1 MNVSMRQLRAFLAVA
16 GHRHF
21 RRAADALHLTQPA
34 VSRLI
39 ADLEAELDVRLFDRS
54 TREVV
59 PTEAGRYLEQAV
71 SRVLD
76 ELDGVLAHAR
86 AQADPLRG
94 RVRIAAVP
102 TVSAGLVPNCIALC
116 AQEHPALEILLRDQ
130 SQAQVLDAVRG
141 GEVDF
146 GLTVEPATTEE
157 FDAQTILRDPFLV
170 VFREDH
176 PFVEREAVPWN
187 ALTGQPLILLDHA
200 SGSRRLIDE
209 VFARRQIPV
218 DITLEVGHP
227 HTAFRMVEAGL
238 GVTVTPALS
247 LDALRPGLAVRSLT
261 PEVHREVTLLRRRAR
276 SLSPPAQT
284 VWEAFREVAATLSP
298 VGR

>member
-21 RRAADALHLTQPA
+21 RRAAEALHLTQPA

-39 ADLEAELDVRLFDRS
+39 ADLEGELDVRLFDRS

-59 PTEAGRYLEQAV
+59 PTEAGRYLEQALG
-71 SRVLD
+71 RVLD

-86 AQADPLRG
+86 TQADPLRG

-102 TVSAGLVPNCIALC
+102 TLSAGLVPLAIARC
-116 AQEHPALEILLRDQ
+116 AADHPALEIILRDQ

-146 GLTVEPATTEE
+146 GLTVEPATREE
-157 FDAQTILRDPFLV
+157 FDAETILRDPFRV
-170 VFREDH
+170 VCREDH
-176 PFVEREAVPWN
+176 PFARRKAVAW
-187 ALTGQPLILLDHA
+187 AGLGTEPLVLLDHA
-200 SGSRRLIDE
+200 SGSRRLIDAALSTHG
-209 VFARRQIPV
+209 VAAQVAI
-218 DITLEVGHP
+218 EVGHP

-247 LDALRPGLAVRSLT
+247 LDALRPGLVACRLT

-284 VWEAFREVAATLSP
+284 AWDVVRDMALTLA
-298 VGR
+298 

>member
-1 MNVSMRQLRAFLAVA
+1 MNVSLRQLRAFLAVA
-16 GHRHF
+16 SHRHF
-21 RRAADALHLTQPA
+21 RRAAEALHLTQPA

-39 ADLEAELDVRLFDRS
+39 ADLEGELDVRLFDRS

-76 ELDGVLAHAR
+76 ELDGVLTHAR

-102 TVSAGLVPNCIALC
+102 TLAAGLVPPCIARC
-116 AQEHPALEILLRDQ
+116 GVEHPALEIILRDQ
-130 SQAQVLDAVRG
+130 NQAQVLDAVRG

-146 GLTVEPATTEE
+146 GLTVEPATAEE
-157 FDAQTILRDPFLV
+157 FDAETILRDPFHV
-170 VFREDH
+170 VCRSDH
-176 PFVEREAVPWN
+176 PLATLGAVDWQALGDEA
-187 ALTGQPLILLDHA
+187 LILLDHA
-200 SGSRRLIDE
+200 SGSRRLIDAAFSSHG
-209 VFARRQIPV
+209 VPMRV
-218 DITLEVGHP
+218 TLEVGHP

-247 LDALRPGLAVRSLT
+247 LDALRPGLVALRLT
-261 PEVHREVTLLRRRAR
+261 PESSREVTLLRRHAR

-284 VWEAFREVAATLSP
+284 VWDTFRDIALTLA
-298 VGR
+298 

>member
-16 GHRHF
+16 SHRHF
-21 RRAADALHLTQPA
+21 RRAAEALHLTQPA

-59 PTEAGRYLEQAV
+59 PTEAGRYLEQAA

-76 ELDGVLAHAR
+76 ELDGVLTHVR
-86 AQADPLRG
+86 TQSDPLRG
-94 RVRIAAVP
+94 RVRLAAVP
-102 TVSAGLVPNCIALC
+102 TLSAGLVPACIARC
-116 AQEHPALEILLRDQ
+116 AEAHPAIEIILRDQ

-146 GLTVEPATTEE
+146 GLTVEPATPQE
-157 FDAQTILRDPFLV
+157 FDVETILRDPFRV
-170 VFREDH
+170 VCRADH
-176 PFVEREAVPWN
+176 PFATLRRVPWK
-187 ALTGQPLILLDHA
+187 ALEHESLILLDYA
-200 SGSRRLIDE
+200 SGSRRLIDAA
-209 VFARRQIPV
+209 FATRDIPFRV
-218 DITLEVGHP
+218 ALEVGHP

-247 LDALRPGLAVRSLT
+247 LDALRPGLVAVDLS
-261 PEVHREVTLLRRRAR
+261 PDVYREVTLLRRRAR

-284 VWEAFREVAATLSP
+284 VWDTVRDIAITLA
-298 VGR
+298 

>member
-1 MNVSMRQLRAFLAVA
+1 MRQLRAFLAVA
-16 GHRHF
+16 SHRHF

-34 VSRLI
+34 VSRLV

-76 ELDGVLAHAR
+76 ELDGVLAHVR
-86 AQADPLRG
+86 TQSDPLRG
-94 RVRIAAVP
+94 RVRVAAVP
-102 TVSAGLVPNCIALC
+102 TLSAGLVPLGIARC
-116 AQEHPALEILLRDQ
+116 AADHPSLEIILRDQ

-146 GLTVEPATTEE
+146 GLTVEPATPEE
-157 FDAQTILRDPFLV
+157 FDTETILRDPFRLV
-170 VFREDH
+170 VRQDH
-176 PFVEREAVPWN
+176 PMAAKRSVAWKSLAHE
-187 ALTGQPLILLDHA
+187 PLILLDHA
-200 SGSRRLIDE
+200 SGSRRLIDAA
-209 VFARRQIPV
+209 FASRDIPV
-218 DITLEVGHP
+218 HVALEVGHP

-238 GVTVTPALS
+238 GATVTPALS
-247 LDALRPGLAVRSLT
+247 LDALRPGLVALPLT
-261 PEVHREVTLLRRRAR
+261 PEVHREVTLLRRRSR

-284 VWEAFREVAATLSP
+284 VWNAFRDIALTLA
-298 VGR
+298 

>member
-1 MNVSMRQLRAFLAVA
+1 MNVSLRQLRAFLAVA

-21 RRAADALHLTQPA
+21 RRAAEALHLTQPA

-39 ADLEAELDVRLFDRS
+39 ADLEAELDVKLFDRS

-59 PTEAGRYLEQAV
+59 PTEAGRYLEQALA
-71 SRVLD
+71 RVLD
-76 ELDGVLAHAR
+76 ELDGVLGHAR

-102 TVSAGLVPNCIALC
+102 TLSAGLVPLGIARC
-116 AQEHPALEILLRDQ
+116 TTEHPSLEIILRDQ

-146 GLTVEPATTEE
+146 GLTVEPATREE
-157 FDAQTILRDPFLV
+157 FDAETILRDPFRLV
-170 VFREDH
+170 CRHDH
-176 PFVEREAVPWN
+176 PLASRKAVAWKV
-187 ALTGQPLILLDHA
+187 LEGQPLVLLDHA
-200 SGSRRLIDE
+200 SGSRRLIDAAL
-209 VFARRQIPV
+209 ARQGVTAHVAI
-218 DITLEVGHP
+218 EVGHP

-247 LDALRPGLAVRSLT
+247 LDALRPGLVVLRLT
-261 PEVHREVTLLRRRAR
+261 PDTHREVTLLRRRAR

-284 VWEAFREVAATLSP
+284 AWDTFRDVALTLA
-298 VGR
+298 

>member
-1 MNVSMRQLRAFLAVA
+1 MNISLRQLRAFLAVA

-21 RRAADALHLTQPA
+21 RRAAESLHLTQPA

-59 PTEAGRYLEQAV
+59 PTDAGRYLEHALA
-71 SRVLD
+71 RVLD
-76 ELDGVLAHAR
+76 ELDGVLVHAR

-102 TVSAGLVPNCIALC
+102 TLSAGLVPAGIARC
-116 AQEHPALEILLRDQ
+116 AVDHPSLEILLRDQ

-146 GLTVEPATTEE
+146 GLCVEPATAEA
-157 FDAQTILRDPFLV
+157 FDAETILRDPFRLV
-170 VFREDH
+170 CRADH
-176 PFVEREAVPWN
+176 AFATRAGIPWTRL
-187 ALTGQPLILLDHA
+187 AGEPLVLLDHA
-200 SGSRRLIDE
+200 SGSRRLIDDALRSRGVE
-209 VFARRQIPV
+209 ARV
-218 DITLEVGHP
+218 VLEVGHP
-227 HTAFRMVEAGL
+227 YTAFRMVEAGI
-238 GVTVTPALS
+238 GITVTPALS
-247 LDALRPGLAVRSLT
+247 LDALRPGLVALRLT
-261 PEVHREVTLLRRRAR
+261 PEVRREVTLVRRRAR

-284 VWEAFREVAATLSP
+284 VWDTFRALATA
-298 VGR
+298 

>member
-21 RRAADALHLTQPA
+21 RRAAEALHLTQPA

-39 ADLEAELDVRLFDRS
+39 ADLEAELDVKLFDRS

-59 PTEAGRYLEQAV
+59 PTEAGRYLEQALA
-71 SRVLD
+71 RVLD
-76 ELDGVLAHAR
+76 ELDGVLGHAR

-102 TVSAGLVPNCIALC
+102 TLSAGLVPLGIARC
-116 AQEHPALEILLRDQ
+116 TAGHPSLEIILRDQ
-130 SQAQVLDAVRG
+130 NQAQVLDAVRG

-146 GLTVEPATTEE
+146 GLTVEPATREE
-157 FDAQTILRDPFLV
+157 FDAETILRDPFRLV
-170 VFREDH
+170 CRDDH
-176 PFVEREAVPWN
+176 PFAARKAVPWK
-187 ALTGQPLILLDHA
+187 ALEGQPLVLLDHA
-200 SGSRRLIDE
+200 SGSRRLIDAALAKQG
-209 VFARRQIPV
+209 VPAHVAI
-218 DITLEVGHP
+218 EVGHP

-238 GVTVTPALS
+238 GVSVTPALS
-247 LDALRPGLAVRSLT
+247 LDALRPGLVVLRLT
-261 PEVHREVTLLRRRAR
+261 PEIRREVTLLRRRAR

-284 VWEAFREVAATLSP
+284 VWDTFRDIALTLA
-298 VGR
+298 

>member
-21 RRAADALHLTQPA
+21 RRAAEALHLTQPA

-39 ADLEAELDVRLFDRS
+39 AELEAELDVRLFDRT

-59 PTEAGRYLEQAV
+59 PTEAGRYLEQALG
-71 SRVLD
+71 RVLD
-76 ELDGVLAHAR
+76 ELDTVLGHAR
-86 AQADPLRG
+86 TQADPLRG

-102 TVSAGLVPNCIALC
+102 TLSAGLVPAGIARC
-116 AQEHPALEILLRDQ
+116 TAGHPSLEIILRDQ
-130 SQAQVLDAVRG
+130 NQAQVLDAVRG

-146 GLTVEPATTEE
+146 GLTVEPATHEE
-157 FDAQTILRDPFLV
+157 FDAETILRDPFRLV
-170 VFREDH
+170 CPASH
-176 PFVEREAVPWN
+176 PFAMRGHVPWE
-187 ALTGQPLILLDHA
+187 ALSGEPLVLLDHA
-200 SGSRRLIDE
+200 SGSRRLIDAIL
-209 VFARRQIPV
+209 ARRGVAARVAI
-218 DITLEVGHP
+218 EVGHP

-247 LDALRPGLAVRSLT
+247 LDALRPGLVALELT
-261 PEVHREVTLLRRRAR
+261 PEEHRNVTLLRRRAR

-284 VWEAFREVAATLSP
+284 VWDTFRDVALTLA
-298 VGR
+298 

>member
-1 MNVSMRQLRAFLAVA
+1 MNVSLRQLRAFLAVA

-21 RRAADALHLTQPA
+21 RRAAEALHLTQPA

-86 AQADPLRG
+86 TQADPLRG

-102 TVSAGLVPNCIALC
+102 TLSAGLLPACIARL
-116 AQEHPALEILLRDQ
+116 AHEHPSLEILLRDQ
-130 SQAQVLDAVRG
+130 NQAQVLDAVRG

-146 GLTVEPATTEE
+146 GLTVEPATVEE
-157 FDAQTILRDPFLV
+157 FDAETILRDPFRLV
-170 VFREDH
+170 CRADH
-176 PFVEREAVPWN
+176 PFAARSSVAWKMLAPE
-187 ALTGQPLILLDHA
+187 PLILLDQA
-200 SGSRRLIDE
+200 SGSRRLIDAA
-209 VFARRQIPV
+209 FATR
-218 DITLEVGHP
+218 DIAVHVALEVGHP
-227 HTAFRMVEAGL
+227 HTAFRMVEAGI
-238 GVTVTPALS
+238 GVTVTPAMS
-247 LDALRPGLAVRSLT
+247 LDALRPGLVARPLT
-261 PEVHREVTLLRRRAR
+261 PAVCRDVTLLRRHAR

-284 VWEAFREVAATLSP
+284 AWNILREIALTLA
-298 VGR
+298 

>member
-1 MNVSMRQLRAFLAVA
+1 MNISMRQLRAFLAVA

-21 RRAADALHLTQPA
+21 RRAAESLHLTQPA

-39 ADLEAELDVRLFDRS
+39 ADLEGELDVRLFDRS

-86 AQADPLRG
+86 TQADPLRG

-102 TVSAGLVPNCIALC
+102 TLAAGLVPQCIARCGL
-116 AQEHPALEILLRDQ
+116 EHPALEIVLRDQ
-130 SQAQVLDAVRG
+130 NQAQVLDAVRG

-146 GLTVEPATTEE
+146 GLTVEPATVEE
-157 FDAQTILRDPFLV
+157 FDAQTILRDPFQV
-170 VFREDH
+170 VCRADH
-176 PFVEREAVPWN
+176 PFAASAAVAWKALGDEA
-187 ALTGQPLILLDHA
+187 LILLDHA
-200 SGSRRLIDE
+200 SGSRRLIDAA
-209 VFARRQIPV
+209 FASRAIPMRV
-218 DITLEVGHP
+218 ALEVGHP

-247 LDALRPGLAVRSLT
+247 LDALRPGLVATRLT
-261 PEVHREVTLLRRRAR
+261 PEVSREVTLLRRHAR

-284 VWEAFREVAATLSP
+284 VWDMFGDLALTLA
-298 VGR
+298 

>member
-16 GHRHF
+16 SHRHF
-21 RRAADALHLTQPA
+21 RRAAEALHLTQPA

-39 ADLEAELDVRLFDRS
+39 ADLESELDMRLFDRS

-59 PTEAGRYLEQAV
+59 PTEAGRYLEQAA

-76 ELDGVLAHAR
+76 ELDGVLAQVR
-86 AQADPLRG
+86 TQSDPLRG
-94 RVRIAAVP
+94 RVRVAAVP
-102 TVSAGLVPNCIALC
+102 TLSAGLVPVCIARC
-116 AQEHPALEILLRDQ
+116 ATTHPSIEILLRDQ

-146 GLTVEPATTEE
+146 GLTVEPATPEE
-157 FDAQTILRDPFLV
+157 FDVETILRDPFRV
-170 VFREDH
+170 VCRADH
-176 PFVEREAVPWN
+176 PFATKRHVAWK
-187 ALTGQPLILLDHA
+187 ALEHEPLILLDHA
-200 SGSRRLIDE
+200 SGSRRLIDTA
-209 VFARRQIPV
+209 FATRNIPV
-218 DITLEVGHP
+218 RVTLEVGHP

-247 LDALRPGLAVRSLT
+247 LDALRPGLVAVSLS
-261 PEVHREVTLLRRRAR
+261 PEVHREVTLIRRRAR

-284 VWEAFREVAATLSP
+284 VWNAFRDTALTLA
-298 VGR
+298 

>member
-1 MNVSMRQLRAFLAVA
+1 MRQLRAFLAVA
-16 GHRHF
+16 SHRHF

-76 ELDGVLAHAR
+76 ELDGVLSHAR
-86 AQADPLRG
+86 TQADPLRG

-102 TVSAGLVPNCIALC
+102 TLSAGIVPACIARC
-116 AQEHPALEILLRDQ
+116 AREHPSLEIILRDQ
-130 SQAQVLDAVRG
+130 NQADVLDAVRG

-146 GLTVEPATTEE
+146 GLTVEPATVEE
-157 FDAQTILRDPFLV
+157 FDAETLMRDPFRMV
-170 VFREDH
+170 CRADH
-176 PFVEREAVPWN
+176 ALAGRKTVSWDALGREA
-187 ALTGQPLILLDHA
+187 LILLDHA
-200 SGSRRLIDE
+200 SGSRRLIDAA
-209 VFARRQIPV
+209 FAARDIPMHV
-218 DITLEVGHP
+218 TLEVGHP

-238 GVTVTPALS
+238 GITVTPALS
-247 LDALRPGLAVRSLT
+247 LDAIRPGLIAIPLT
-261 PEVHREVTLLRRRAR
+261 PEVTREVTLLRRRAR
-276 SLSPPAQT
+276 SLSPPAET
-284 VWEAFREVAATLSP
+284 IWRMFRDMAVTQA
-298 VGR
+298 

>member
-1 MNVSMRQLRAFLAVA
+1 MNVSLRQLRAFLAVA

-21 RRAADALHLTQPA
+21 RRAAEALHLTQPA

-86 AQADPLRG
+86 TQADPLRG
-94 RVRIAAVP
+94 RIRIAAVP
-102 TVSAGLVPNCIALC
+102 TLSAGLMPACIARC
-116 AQEHPALEILLRDQ
+116 AFVHPSLEILLRDQ
-130 SQAQVLDAVRG
+130 NQAQVLDAVRG

-146 GLTVEPATTEE
+146 GLTVEPATVEE
-157 FDAQTILRDPFLV
+157 FDAETILRDPFLLV
-170 VFREDH
+170 CRADH
-176 PFVEREAVPWN
+176 AFAAKSGVAWK
-187 ALTGQPLILLDHA
+187 ALAHEPLILLDHA
-200 SGSRRLIDE
+200 SGSRRLIDAA
-209 VFARRQIPV
+209 FATRDIPV
-218 DITLEVGHP
+218 HVALEVGHP
-227 HTAFRMVEAGL
+227 HTAFRMVEAGI

-247 LDALRPGLAVRSLT
+247 LDAMRAGLVAKPLSPTVK
-261 PEVHREVTLLRRRAR
+261 REVTLLRRHAR

-284 VWEAFREVAATLSP
+284 VWDTL
-298 VGR
+298 RDIALTLA

>member
-1 MNVSMRQLRAFLAVA
+1 MNVSLRQLRAFLAVA

-21 RRAADALHLTQPA
+21 RRAAEALHLTQPA

-76 ELDGVLAHAR
+76 ELDGVLTHAR

-94 RVRIAAVP
+94 RVRVAAVP
-102 TVSAGLVPNCIALC
+102 TLSAGLLPTCIGRC
-116 AQEHPALEILLRDQ
+116 AVEHPSLEILLRDQ
-130 SQAQVLDAVRG
+130 TQAQVLDAVRG

-146 GLTVEPATTEE
+146 GLTVEPATVEE
-157 FDAQTILRDPFLV
+157 FDAETILRDPFRLV
-170 VFREDH
+170 CRDDH
-176 PFVEREAVPWN
+176 PFAAKPVVPWK
-187 ALTGQPLILLDHA
+187 ALAREPLILLDHA
-200 SGSRRLIDE
+200 SGSRRLIDAA
-209 VFARRQIPV
+209 FATRDIPMHV
-218 DITLEVGHP
+218 ALEVGHP

-238 GVTVTPALS
+238 GITITPALS
-247 LDALRPGLAVRSLT
+247 LDALRPGLSERPLSPLVD
-261 PEVHREVTLLRRRAR
+261 REVTLLRRRAR

-284 VWEAFREVAATLSP
+284 VWNMLRDIALTLA
-298 VGR
+298 

>member
-16 GHRHF
+16 SYRHF
-21 RRAADALHLTQPA
+21 RRAAEALHLTQPA

-59 PTEAGRYLEQAV
+59 PTEAGRYLEQAA

-76 ELDGVLAHAR
+76 ELDGVLTHVR
-86 AQADPLRG
+86 TQSDPLRG
-94 RVRIAAVP
+94 RVRVAAVP
-102 TVSAGLVPNCIALC
+102 TLSAGLVPTCIARC
-116 AQEHPALEILLRDQ
+116 AADHPAIEIILRDQ

-146 GLTVEPATTEE
+146 GLTVEPATPEE
-157 FDAQTILRDPFLV
+157 FDVETILRDPFRV
-170 VFREDH
+170 VCRTDH
-176 PFVEREAVPWN
+176 PLATKRQVAWEDIGHE
-187 ALTGQPLILLDHA
+187 PLILLDHA
-200 SGSRRLIDE
+200 SGSRRLIDAA
-209 VFARRQIPV
+209 FATR
-218 DITLEVGHP
+218 DIRTHVALEVGHP

-247 LDALRPGLAVRSLT
+247 LDALRPGLVALRLS
-261 PEVHREVTLLRRRAR
+261 PEVYREVTLLRRRAR

-284 VWEAFREVAATLSP
+284 VWNTVRDIALTLA
-298 VGR
+298 

>member
-16 GHRHF
+16 SHRHF

-86 AQADPLRG
+86 TQADPLRG

-102 TVSAGLVPNCIALC
+102 TVSAGLVPACIALC
-116 AQEHPALEILLRDQ
+116 AARHPSLDILLRDQ
-130 SQAQVLDAVRG
+130 NQAQVLDAVRG

-157 FDAQTILRDPFLV
+157 FDAETILRDPFRFV
-170 VFREDH
+170 SRDDH
-176 PFVEREAVPWN
+176 PLAAHDTVTWEMLADE
-187 ALTGQPLILLDHA
+187 PLVLLDYA
-200 SGSRRLIDE
+200 SGSRRLIDAAFE
-209 VFARRQIPV
+209 HRQVPMRV
-218 DITLEVGHP
+218 ALEVGHP
-227 HTAFRMVEAGL
+227 YTAFRMVEAGL

-247 LDALRPGLAVRSLT
+247 LDALRPGLVVRGLE
-261 PEVHREVTLLRRRAR
+261 PEMQREVTLLRRRAR

-284 VWEAFREVAATLSP
+284 VWDAFGEVALTLA
-298 VGR
+298 

>member
-39 ADLEAELDVRLFDRS
+39 ADLEGELDVRLFDRS

-59 PTEAGRYLEQAV
+59 PTEAGRYLEQAL

-76 ELDGVLAHAR
+76 ELDGVLAHAV

-94 RVRIAAVP
+94 RVRMAAVP
-102 TVSAGLVPNCIALC
+102 TLSAGLVPSAIARC
-116 AQEHPALEILLRDQ
+116 AVDHPALDILLRDQ
-130 SQAQVLDAVRG
+130 TQAQVLDAVRG

-146 GLTVEPATTEE
+146 GLCVEPATAEE
-157 FDAQTILRDPFLV
+157 FDAETILRDPFLLV
-170 VFREDH
+170 CRADH
-176 PFVEREAVPWN
+176 AFAMRRSVTWAALAHEA
-187 ALTGQPLILLDHA
+187 LILLDHA
-200 SGSRRLIDE
+200 SGSRRLIDAA
-209 VFARRQIPV
+209 FATR
-218 DITLEVGHP
+218 DIAARVALEVGHP

-247 LDALRPGLAVRSLT
+247 LDALRPGLVALKLA
-261 PEVHREVTLLRRRAR
+261 PEVRREVTLVRRRAR

-284 VWEAFREVAATLSP
+284 VWNTFRDLALTLA
-298 VGR
+298 

>member
-16 GHRHF
+16 SHRHF

-59 PTEAGRYLEQAV
+59 PTEAGRYLEQAA

-76 ELDGVLAHAR
+76 ELDGVLAQVR
-86 AQADPLRG
+86 TQSDPLRG
-94 RVRIAAVP
+94 RVRMAAVP
-102 TVSAGLVPNCIALC
+102 TLSAGLVPACIARC
-116 AQEHPALEILLRDQ
+116 ATAHPAIEILLRDQ

-146 GLTVEPATTEE
+146 GLTVEPATPEE
-157 FDAQTILRDPFLV
+157 FDVETILRDPFSV
-170 VFREDH
+170 VCRADH
-176 PFVEREAVPWN
+176 RFATKPHVTWK
-187 ALTGQPLILLDHA
+187 ALEHEPLILLDHA
-200 SGSRRLIDE
+200 SGSRRLIDTAF
-209 VFARRQIPV
+209 VTRNIPV
-218 DITLEVGHP
+218 RVTLEVGHP

-247 LDALRPGLAVRSLT
+247 LDALRPGLVAVNLS
-261 PEVHREVTLLRRRAR
+261 PELYREVTLIRRRAR

-284 VWEAFREVAATLSP
+284 VWNAFRDMALTLA
-298 VGR
+298 

>member
-59 PTEAGRYLEQAV
+59 PTEAGRYLEQAL

-102 TVSAGLVPNCIALC
+102 TLSAALVPLGIARC
-116 AQEHPALEILLRDQ
+116 ARDHPSLEILLRDQ
-130 SQAQVLDAVRG
+130 TQAQVLDAVRG

-146 GLTVEPATTEE
+146 GLSVEPATAEE
-157 FDAQTILRDPFLV
+157 FDTETILRDPFRFV
-170 VFREDH
+170 CREDH
-176 PFVEREAVPWN
+176 PLASRSAVAWK
-187 ALTGQPLILLDHA
+187 ALAHEDLVLLDHA
-200 SGSRRLIDE
+200 SGSRRLIDTA
-209 VFARRQIPV
+209 FASRGIAV
-218 DITLEVGHP
+218 NVTLEVGHP

-247 LDALRPGLAVRSLT
+247 LDAMRPGLVALRLN
-261 PEVHREVTLLRRRAR
+261 PEVHREVTLVRRRAR

-284 VWEAFREVAATLSP
+284 AWDTFRDAALTLA
-298 VGR
+298 

>member
-16 GHRHF
+16 SHRHF
-21 RRAADALHLTQPA
+21 RRAAEALHLSQPA

-59 PTEAGRYLEQAV
+59 PTEAGRYLEQAA

-76 ELDGVLAHAR
+76 ELDGVLTHVR
-86 AQADPLRG
+86 TQADPLRG

-102 TVSAGLVPNCIALC
+102 TLSAGLVPLCIARS
-116 AQEHPALEILLRDQ
+116 ATDHPAIEIILRDQ

-146 GLTVEPATTEE
+146 GLTVEPATPEE
-157 FDAQTILRDPFLV
+157 FDVESILRDPFLV
-170 VFREDH
+170 VCRADH
-176 PFVEREAVPWN
+176 PFAPAASVPWH
-187 ALTGQPLILLDHA
+187 ALEHEPLILLDHA
-200 SGSRRLIDE
+200 SGSRRLID
-209 VFARRQIPV
+209 AALATRDIPV
-218 DITLEVGHP
+218 HVAQEVGHP
-227 HTAFRMVEAGL
+227 LTAFRMVEAGL

-247 LDALRPGLAVRSLT
+247 LDALRPGLVAVPLS
-261 PEVHREVTLLRRRAR
+261 PHVCREVTLLRRRAR

-284 VWEAFREVAATLSP
+284 VWNAFRDIALTLA
-298 VGR
+298 

>member
-1 MNVSMRQLRAFLAVA
+1 MNVSLRQLRAFLAVA

-39 ADLEAELDVRLFDRS
+39 ADLETELDVRLFDRS

-59 PTEAGRYLEQAV
+59 PTEAGRYLEQAL

-86 AQADPLRG
+86 TQADPLRG

-102 TVSAGLVPNCIALC
+102 TVSAGLVPAGIALC
-116 AQEHPALEILLRDQ
+116 AARHPSLDILLRDQ
-130 SQAQVLDAVRG
+130 NQAQVLDAVRG

-146 GLTVEPATTEE
+146 GLTVEPATREE
-157 FDAQTILRDPFLV
+157 FEAETILRDPFRLV
-170 VFREDH
+170 CRDDH
-176 PFVEREAVPWN
+176 
-187 ALTGQPLILLDHA
+187 ALAAQPSATWPMLADELLVLLDHA
-200 SGSRRLIDE
+200 SGSRRLIDAA
-209 VFARRQIPV
+209 FAERQLSMRV
-218 DITLEVGHP
+218 ALEVGHP
-227 HTAFRMVEAGL
+227 YTAFRMVEAGL

-247 LDALRPGLAVRSLT
+247 LDALRPGLAVRRLE
-261 PEVHREVTLLRRRAR
+261 PEVRREVTLLRRRAR

-284 VWEAFREVAATLSP
+284 VWDTFREVALTLA
-298 VGR
+298 

>member
-1 MNVSMRQLRAFLAVA
+1 MNISLRQLRAFLAVA

-39 ADLEAELDVRLFDRS
+39 ADLESELDVRLFDRN

-59 PTEAGRYLEQAV
+59 PTEAGRYLEQAL

-76 ELDGVLAHAR
+76 ELDGVLSHAR

-102 TVSAGLVPNCIALC
+102 TLSAGLVPAGIARS
-116 AQEHPALEILLRDQ
+116 AREHPSLEILLRDQ
-130 SQAQVLDAVRG
+130 TQAQVLDAVRG

-146 GLTVEPATTEE
+146 GLAVEPASAEE
-157 FDAQTILRDPFLV
+157 FDVETILRDPFRLV
-170 VFREDH
+170 CRADHRFAAKRAIAWKALARE
-176 PFVEREAVPWN
+176 
-187 ALTGQPLILLDHA
+187 PLILLDHA
-200 SGSRRLIDE
+200 SGSRRLIDAA
-209 VFARRQIPV
+209 FATH
-218 DITLEVGHP
+218 DIAMHVALEVGHP

-247 LDALRPGLAVRSLT
+247 LDALRPGLVALPLT
-261 PEVHREVTLLRRRAR
+261 PTESREVTLLRRRAR

-284 VWEAFREVAATLSP
+284 FWDVLRDVALTLA
-298 VGR
+298 

>member
-1 MNVSMRQLRAFLAVA
+1 MNVSLRQLRAFLAVA

-21 RRAADALHLTQPA
+21 RRAAEALHLTQPA

-39 ADLEAELDVRLFDRS
+39 ADLESELDVRLFDRS

-86 AQADPLRG
+86 TQADPLRG

-102 TVSAGLVPNCIALC
+102 TLSAGLVPACIARTAL
-116 AQEHPALEILLRDQ
+116 EHPSLEILLRDQ
-130 SQAQVLDAVRG
+130 NQAQVLDAVRG

-146 GLTVEPATTEE
+146 GLTVEPATIEE
-157 FDAQTILRDPFLV
+157 FDAETILRDPFQLV
-170 VFREDH
+170 CRADH
-176 PFVEREAVPWN
+176 PLATKANVDWK
-187 ALTGQPLILLDHA
+187 ALAHEPLILLDHA
-200 SGSRRLIDE
+200 SGSRRLIDDA
-209 VFARRQIPV
+209 FATR
-218 DITLEVGHP
+218 DIAVQVVLEVGHP
-227 HTAFRMVEAGL
+227 HTAFRMVEAGI

-247 LDALRPGLAVRSLT
+247 LDALRPGLVARPLT
-261 PEVHREVTLLRRRAR
+261 PTVSRDVTLLRRRAR

-284 VWEAFREVAATLSP
+284 VWNTL
-298 VGR
+298 RDIALTLA